1 MQFLPGESTGMGGR
15 VYLVSNPTVQL
26 NTHDL
31 KFILFTFITPN
42 PRRRNVGKSIEKSKQ
57 MMRCSS
63 TLFISLRRRV
73 NVRNLT
79 FLNLFSTLNHGFLGR
94 EGLGLR
100 K

>member
-42 PRRRNVGKSIEKSKQ
+42 PRIRNVGKSIGKSKQ
-57 MMRCSS
+57 IMRCS
-63 TLFISLRRRV
+63 
-73 NVRNLT
+73 
-79 FLNLFSTLNHGFLGR
+79 
-94 EGLGLR
+94 
-100 K
+100 